1 VDTVETDDDEYEDI
15 ERERFRARSLSGD
28 VSLFRRRSAADLA
41 SCASAMPFL
50 SRELVAVA

>member
-1 VDTVETDDDEYEDI
+1 MDTVETDDDEYEDI